1 MSDLETIGI
10 TLIVSGIVYLGYAFF
25 TRNKKSVYFSSVVI
39 HTGKEREY
47 LNLQLAVSIFNGIL
61 LIIGG
66 LTAFQYAIP
75 IFYYTSLPLLVH
87 LINFIT
93 KLIAQRKGFLKD
105 I

>member
-1 MSDLETIGI
+1 MLFLLET
-10 TLIVSGIVYLGYAFF
+10 
-25 TRNKKSVYFSSVVI
+25 KKSVYFSSVVI

-66 LTAFQYAIP
+66 LTAFQYDIP

-87 LINFIT
+87 LINFIA
-93 KLIAQRKGFLKD
+93 KLIANRKGILED